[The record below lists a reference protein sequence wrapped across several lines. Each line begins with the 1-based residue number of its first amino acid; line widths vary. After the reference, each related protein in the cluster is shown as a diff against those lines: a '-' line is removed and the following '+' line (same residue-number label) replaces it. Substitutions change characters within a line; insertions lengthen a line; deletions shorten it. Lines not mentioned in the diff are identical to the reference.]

1 MRRCD
6 TAGEN
11 QTDMTLRHVPARTP
25 SSRRAHHGAWRA
37 TRGQSLVEFALVFP
51 LFIIALLATIEFAFA
66 LNAVLAVDFAS
77 RDAALAAA
85 EAGSGNGADCSILKA
100 VDSNVTAP
108 ASESSITEVRIFK
121 SDGNGKALGPA
132 DVYDVTGAAAC
143 AGMPYHLV
151 SETYPETDRCN
162 ELGGCTV
169 QTTVDTIGV
178 QITYAYQWKTPLH
191 GILPLAGTG
200 YQITRSN
207 AMRMEPI
214 L

>member
-1 MRRCD
+1 MPFRD
-6 TAGEN
+6 A
-11 QTDMTLRHVPARTP
+11 ARPRP
-25 SSRRAHHGAWRA
+25 SSRPTRPGTRRAA
-37 TRGQSLVEFALVFP
+37 RGQSLAEFALVFP

-85 EAGSGNGADCSILKA
+85 EAGNGSGADCSILNA

-108 ASESSITEVRIFK
+108 ASAGQITEVRIFK
-121 SDGNGKALGPA
+121 SDANGKSLGPVN
-132 DVYDVTGAAAC
+132 VYDVSGTAAC

-151 SETYPETDRCN
+151 SETYVETDRCN
-162 ELGGCTV
+162 ELAGCNV
-169 QTTVDTIGV
+169 QTSVDTIGV

-191 GILPLAGTG
+191 SILPTAGPG
-200 YQITRSN
+200 YQIVRSN
-207 AMRMEPI
+207 AMRMEPV